1 MRVWYTGF
9 KYKIIGSHTKKT
21 CLVHDFWV
29 RIEIPTWIL
38 CGSHA
43 KFEFSL
49 SPVFES
55 NPNSNLDWI
64 HVGPSLLPLL
74 ATRFFFL
81 PFSLSLLHKLF
92 CFSLSCS
99 RLITEPVH
107 RPFFSLRRLCFS
119 LHVALIGQTQDRLT
133 ATMAGFITATTTT
146 GSDTRLL
153 AVRSRL
159 LWMGLWRQRLV
170 EVWVGYG
177 FFCRSRNMI
186 EDRWH
191 WIFISEWWVL
201 VMVCVEWRKKRKEK
215 KKKVVYVGGGEKR
228 KEKRKKEN

>member
-1 MRVWYTGF
+1 MFWTQNISACLVHRIQIRILWF
-9 KYKIIGSHTKKT
+9 KYKITGSHTKKT

-38 CGSHA
+38 CESHA

-55 NPNSNLDWI
+55 NPDSNPDWI

-74 ATRFFFL
+74 G
-81 PFSLSLLHKLF
+81 PHVSSFSHFLSLLRKLF

-107 RPFFSLRRLCFS
+107 RPFSLRRLCFS
-119 LHVALIGQTQDRLT
+119 LHVALIGQTQDRLA

-159 LWMGLWRQRLV
+159 LWMGLWRQWLV

-186 EDRWH
+186 EDGWH

-201 VMVCVEWRKKRKEK
+201 VSVCDGWFTISFFTSLFF
-215 KKKVVYVGGGEKR
+215 
-228 KEKRKKEN
+228 